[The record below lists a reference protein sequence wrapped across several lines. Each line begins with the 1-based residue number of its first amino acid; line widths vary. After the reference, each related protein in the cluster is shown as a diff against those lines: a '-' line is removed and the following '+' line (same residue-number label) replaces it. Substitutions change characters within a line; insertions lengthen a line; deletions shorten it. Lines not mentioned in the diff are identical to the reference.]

1 MKQQPLTIEEE
12 QAIQEQ
18 FRLLIQNCHRC
29 SDPLEKALVEKAF
42 KIAYEAHKYMRRR
55 SGEPY
60 IMHPLAVARIV
71 SEDIGLGIKAIVSAL
86 LHDVV
91 EDTDITLEEIAHLFD
106 PKIASI
112 IDGLTK
118 IRELFDESSSLQAE
132 NFKKMLMTLSDD
144 VRVILI
150 KLADR
155 LHNMRTLDSMPRDKQ
170 VKIASETIYLYAPL
184 AHRLGLYAIKTE
196 LEDLSLKYRNPEK
209 YHEIEQKLA
218 ETAKQRDEFLA
229 NFIRPIQENLNKQGI
244 HAEITGRLKSIYSIW
259 NKMQSKHVTFEE
271 IYDLFAIR
279 IVFDPLPDI
288 PEKAQCWNIYSI
300 VTDIYTPKPDRIRDW
315 ISTPKTNGY
324 EALHVTVMSQQG
336 SWVEVQIRSRRM
348 DEIAERGYAAHWKY
362 KSPDSHESELDKWL
376 RRLRELLN
384 DPNSNALEF
393 IDDFKLNLFSSE
405 IHVFTPKGEL
415 KTLPNDATVLDFAY
429 EIHTGIGNK
438 AIGAKVN
445 HKLVPLNYKLSS
457 GDQVEIITSDK
468 IRVQR
473 EWLDIVNTVRA
484 KTAIKNALK
493 SDIRNRIEK
502 GQMMLENK
510 LKELDLKPSAR
521 ILQKLLPA
529 YGVTTK
535 EEFYSKI
542 GSDIISLDDLP
553 KILRKNA
560 KNKWVR
566 YWEITLGLSKNESS
580 DNGETDDT
588 KNNNRF
594 SAKSPFILK
603 ENPDDKTVS
612 YIIANCCNPIP
623 GDDVIGYRNVY
634 DSIVIHKSKCPTAVK
649 LLSSQSERIV
659 PTRWTTHKLF
669 SFLTK
674 IAISG
679 IDRFGIFNQI
689 TTVISKELN
698 INIRTIHLSAHDG
711 IFEGEIEIYVHNIND
726 VNRLITNLTKI
737 KGVMKANRVEN
748 FEE

>member
-1 MKQQPLTIEEE
+1 MKQPLTLAEE
-12 QAIQEQ
+12 QSIQEQ
-18 FRLLIQNCHRC
+18 YQLLLKNCHRC
-29 SDPLEKALVEKAF
+29 NDPSEKALIDKAF
-42 KIAYEAHKYMRRR
+42 KIAYEAHKNMRRR

-71 SEDIGLGIKAIVSAL
+71 SEDIGLGVKAIISAL

-91 EDTDITLEEIAHLFD
+91 EDTDMTLDEIAHLFD

-170 VKIASETIYLYAPL
+170 IKIASETIYLYAPL
-184 AHRLGLYAIKTE
+184 AHRLGLYSIKTE
-196 LEDLSLKYRNPEK
+196 LEDLSLKYRYPEK

-218 ETAKQRDEFLA
+218 ETAQQRDEFIA
-229 NFIRPIQENLNKQGI
+229 QFIEPIRNNLSKQGI
-244 HAEITGRLKSIYSIW
+244 HAEISGRLKSIYSIW
-259 NKMQSKHVTFEE
+259 NKMQTKHVTFEE

-279 IVFDPLPDI
+279 IVFDPFPDI

-362 KSPDSHESELDKWL
+362 KSPDNHESELDKWL
-376 RRLRELLN
+376 RRLRELLS

-415 KTLPNDATVLDFAY
+415 KTLPKDSTVLDFAY
-429 EIHTGIGNK
+429 EIHTEIGNK

-445 HKLVPLNYKLSS
+445 HKLVPLNHKLAS

-468 IRVQR
+468 NRVQR
-473 EWLDIVNTVRA
+473 EWLDIVITAKA
-484 KTAIKNALK
+484 KTAIKNTLK
-493 SDIRNRIEK
+493 ADIRNRIEK
-502 GQMMLENK
+502 GQMILESK
-510 LKELDLKPSAR
+510 LQELDLKPSSR
-521 ILQKLLPA
+521 IFQKLLPA
-529 YGVTTK
+529 YGVSNK
-535 EEFYSKI
+535 EELYSKI
-542 GSDIISLDDLP
+542 GSDLITLDDLP

-566 YWEITLGLSKNESS
+566 YWEITLGLSKDDRSS
-580 DNGETDDT
+580 DNEDNQDT
-588 KNNNRF
+588 VDKYTK
-594 SAKSPFILK
+594 KSPFILK
-603 ENPDDKTVS
+603 ENPDEKTVS
-612 YIIANCCNPIP
+612 YTIASCCNPIP
-623 GDDVIGYRNVY
+623 GDDVIGYRNVFN
-634 DSIVIHKSKCPTAVK
+634 SIVIHKSKCPTAVK

-689 TTVISKELN
+689 TTVITKELN

-737 KGVMKANRVEN
+737 KGVVKANRVEN

>member
-1 MKQQPLTIEEE
+1 MKHPLTLEEE
-12 QAIQEQ
+12 QSIQEQ
-18 FRLLIQNCHRC
+18 YRLLLQNCHRC
-29 SDPLEKALVEKAF
+29 NEPTEKALIEKAF
-42 KIAYEAHKYMRRR
+42 KIAYEAHKNMRRR

-71 SEDIGLGIKAIVSAL
+71 SEDIGLGVKAIVSAL

-91 EDTDITLEEIAHLFD
+91 EDTDITLDEIAHLFD
-106 PKIASI
+106 PKVASI

-118 IRELFDESSSLQAE
+118 IRELFDEHSSLQAE

-170 VKIASETIYLYAPL
+170 IKIASETIYLYAPL
-184 AHRLGLYAIKTE
+184 AHRLGLYSIKTE
-196 LEDLSLKYRNPEK
+196 LEDLSLKFRFPEK
-209 YHEIEQKLA
+209 YLEIEQKLA
-218 ETAKQRDEFLA
+218 ETAQQRDEFIA
-229 NFIRPIQENLNKQGI
+229 QFIQPIRENLNKQGI
-244 HAEITGRLKSIYSIW
+244 HADISGRLKSIYSIW
-259 NKMQSKHVTFEE
+259 NKMQTKHVTFEE

-279 IVFDPLPDI
+279 IVFDPFPDI

-376 RRLRELLN
+376 RRLRELLS

-415 KTLPNDATVLDFAY
+415 KTLPKDSTVLDFAY
-429 EIHTGIGNK
+429 EIHTEIGNK

-445 HKLVPLNYKLSS
+445 HKLVPLNHKLTS

-468 IRVQR
+468 NRVQR
-473 EWLDIVNTVRA
+473 EWLDIVITAKA
-484 KTAIKNALK
+484 KTAIKNTLK
-493 SDIRNRIEK
+493 ADIRNRIEK

-510 LKELDLKPSAR
+510 LRELDLKPSSR
-521 ILQKLLPA
+521 IFQKLLPA
-529 YGVTTK
+529 YGVSNK
-535 EEFYSKI
+535 EELYSKI
-542 GSDIISLDDLP
+542 GSDLITLDDLP

-566 YWEITLGLSKNESS
+566 YWEITLGLSRSNDSS
-580 DNGETDDT
+580 DNGDERELG
-588 KNNNRF
+588 KNKYT
-594 SAKSPFILK
+594 SKSPFILK
-603 ENPDDKTVS
+603 ENPDEKTVS
-612 YIIANCCNPIP
+612 YTIASCCNPIP
-623 GDDVIGYRNVY
+623 GDDVIGYRNVFN
-634 DSIVIHKSKCPTAVK
+634 SIVIHKSKCPTAVK

-674 IAISG
+674 IAITG

-689 TTVISKELN
+689 TTVITKELN

-737 KGVMKANRVEN
+737 KGVMKANRIEN